1 MEDVMDRPWLKYYE
15 QTVPEN
21 FIFPETTLDRIFM
34 NTVAKYPGWIAC
46 TYNDEDITYQQL
58 NERVNRFAHGLISL
72 GVKKGDHVALMLPTS
87 PAYPI
92 AAEAI
97 HKLGAVIVNIGVMT
111 KGNDFTA
118 IFRASGA
125 KILLTLDIFL
135 QNIHMS
141 LAGAG
146 VEHLILHSVFGLE
159 KKLLPLQ
166 VDFIYLDKL
175 NAGQSTDEI
184 VSASAPDDLALL
196 QMTSGT
202 SGRPKAVMLTHRNI
216 VSNLYQ
222 IESFRP
228 QVTPNNG
235 AVICM
240 LPFFHVFG
248 FAICFQLSVFRGY
261 RMVLVPRFDPF
272 AVLPIMGMLEK
283 YKPVSLPAV
292 PGLWGVLTRHL
303 EDKPGRAELL
313 SSIEMPTSGGA
324 YIQPSVKERFYKIT
338 GRHIHEAYGLSEA
351 SSTTHMT
358 PLTRVSPPGSI
369 GIPIPGTDAKITDIN
384 DPDKKLETGMVGEL
398 AIFGPQIMKGYWNLP
413 EETESTARVRNGW
426 LYTGDLARM
435 DEDGFFYI
443 VDRKDD
449 MIIISGFNV
458 YPSEIE
464 SVLKNH
470 SGVADAV
477 VIGVKDS
484 ARGQFIEARVVLR
497 EGESTTQSELLE
509 HCRTNLADYKIP
521 RRILIVKDIPK
532 SPVGKPLRRELR
544 NQTEEK

>member
-1 MEDVMDRPWLKYYE
+1 MDRPWTKYYDKS
-15 QTVPEN
+15 VPEN

-34 NTVAKYPGWIAC
+34 NTVAKYPDWIAC
-46 TYNDEDITYQQL
+46 TYNDEDMTYMQL
-58 NERVNRFAHGLISL
+58 NERVNRFARGLISL

-87 PAYPI
+87 PVYPI

-97 HKLGAVIVNIGVMT
+97 HRLGAVIVNIGVMI
-111 KGNDFTA
+111 KGADFTA

-125 KILLTLDIFL
+125 KILVTLDIFL
-135 QNIHMS
+135 QNIHLS
-141 LAGAG
+141 LTDAG
-146 VEHLILHSVFGLE
+146 VEKLLLHSVFGLE
-159 KKLLPLQ
+159 KKLLPLS
-166 VDFIYLDKL
+166 VEFVYLDKL
-175 NAGQSTDEI
+175 TADQSSDEMI
-184 VSASAPDDLALL
+184 SASQPDDLALL

-216 VSNLYQ
+216 VANLYQ

-228 QVTPNNG
+228 QVVPHNG

-248 FAICFQLSVFRGY
+248 FAICFQLSVFRAY
-261 RMVLVPRFDPF
+261 RMVLIPRFDPF
-272 AVLPIMGMLEK
+272 AVLPIIGMLEK
-283 YKPVSLPAV
+283 YRPVSLPAV
-292 PGLWGVLTRHL
+292 PSLWGVLTRHL
-303 EDKPGRAELL
+303 EDMPGRAGLF

-324 YIQPSVKERFYKIT
+324 YILPSVKDRFFNIT

-358 PLTRVSPPGSI
+358 PLTELSPPGSI
-369 GIPIPGTDAKITDIN
+369 GIPIPGTDAKITDID
-384 DPDKKLETGMVGEL
+384 DPEKSLLPGMVGEL
-398 AIFGPQIMKGYWNLP
+398 AIRGPQIMKGYWNMP
-413 EETESTARVRNGW
+413 EETESAARLRSGW

-464 SVLKNH
+464 SVLKTH
-470 SGVADAV
+470 PGVSDAV
-477 VIGVKDS
+477 VIGIKDA
-484 ARGQFIEARVVLR
+484 ARGQYIEARAVLR
-497 EGESTTQSELLE
+497 EGDTATQSQLLE
-509 HCRTNLADYKIP
+509 HCRTRLADYKIP
-521 RRILIVKDIPK
+521 RRILIVKEILK
-532 SPVGKPLRRELR
+532 SPIGKPLRRELR
-544 NQTEEK
+544 NQTEKQ